1 MEPAIM
7 LDAASAEDGI
17 LKDGRREIVCVLA
30 KWYV

>member
-1 MEPAIM
+1 M